1 MKTLDDK
8 YHAAKR
14 AYDDAIKNHG
24 KRSIMAGVALRE
36 LRDMTNRIFKRDN
49 RKRKRKAA

>member
-14 AYDDAIKNHG
+14 TYDAAVEKHG
-24 KRSIMAGVALRE
+24 KRSIIAGIALRD
-36 LRDMTNRIFKRDN
+36 LHDITKRIFKRDN
-49 RKRKRKAA
+49 RKRKAA

>member
-14 AYDDAIKNHG
+14 AYDAAINKHG

-36 LRDMTNRIFKRDN
+36 LHNLTKRILKRDN
-49 RKRKRKAA
+49 PKRKRKAA

>member
-14 AYDDAIKNHG
+14 AYDEAKTKHG
-24 KRSIMAGVALRE
+24 KRSIMAGIALRD
-36 LRDMTNRIFKRDN
+36 LHDITKRIFRRDN
-49 RKRKRKAA
+49 RKRKAA